1 MKKNDDDIFAG
12 DDPFAITRAWM
23 SEARDS
29 ELADPDAVAL
39 ATVDATGLPNVRIV
53 LMRKIEADAFV
64 FFTNFTSQRAVEMDS
79 SGKAAFVLHWKSLK
93 RQIRVRGLVEREDG
107 AVADAYYAGRPL
119 GSRIGAW
126 ASKQSQPLGSRQELV
141 DRVAAETERLGETPE
156 RPSFWGGF
164 RIRPLEMEFW
174 ADGEFR
180 LHNRFRWT
188 RSDENAPWETQRLY
202 P

>member
-1 MKKNDDDIFAG
+1 MK
-12 DDPFAITRAWM
+12 RAVI
-23 SEARDS
+23 
-29 ELADPDAVAL
+29 LICVLVAL
-39 ATVDATGLPNVRIV
+39 GLGSFGLV
-53 LMRKIEADAFV
+53 LRYPHLLPE
-64 FFTNFTSQRAVEMDS
+64 
-79 SGKAAFVLHWKSLK
+79 AFVLHWKSLK